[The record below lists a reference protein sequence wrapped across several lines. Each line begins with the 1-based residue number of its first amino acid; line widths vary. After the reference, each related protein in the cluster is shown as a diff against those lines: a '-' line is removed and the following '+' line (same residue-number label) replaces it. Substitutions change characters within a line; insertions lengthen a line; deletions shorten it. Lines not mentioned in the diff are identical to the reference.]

1 MKSSVYSIR
10 VSYQLLNA
18 IFEELDRLDIGFS
31 SVSGALVTF
40 IETKAAELGASLSLD
55 DQEAMELVANRV
67 SLCGRQTQAKKLSE
81 RSSGVQSSRG
91 SSKVRTAIIGGASSE
106 GRRQSTWDA
115 SNILDRP
122 TTNLDFAPPSFNS
135 NFEENLGEPADS
147 GFGLEEV
154 LAKGSEII
162 RQQTEQLDQDASDDL
177 EQILQDSIA
186 ELERENSLALLEKLT
201 GGFKVAK
208 AEELPVALS
217 KLPAISSRDPKL
229 EKDKLWK
236 AFLGE
241 ADEAKMYALRI
252 VYYNLPEEFWSTEK
266 AETMLLQVM
275 ENLR

>member
-1 MKSSVYSIR
+1 MSKSSVYSIR

-31 SVSGALVTF
+31 SVSGALVSF
-40 IETKAAELGASLSLD
+40 IETQAAELNSDLNLS
-55 DQEAMELVANRV
+55 DQEAMELVAARV
-67 SLCGRQTQAKKLSE
+67 SLCGRQTQAKKLNE
-81 RSSGVQSSRG
+81 RSSGASTSRG
-91 SSKVRTAIIGGASSE
+91 SSKVRGALQ
-106 GRRQSTWDA
+106 R
-115 SNILDRP
+115 RP
-122 TTNLDFAPPSFNS
+122 TSEASMSEFSFAPSTNLDFAPSSFNS
-135 NFEENLGEPADS
+135 NFESKLEDS
-147 GFGLEEV
+147 SQGFGIDEV
-154 LAKGSEII
+154 LSKGREVLQ
-162 RQQTEQLDQDASDDL
+162 QQTEQLDQDASDDL

-208 AEELPVALS
+208 AEELPAASS

-236 AFLGE
+236 AFSGE
-241 ADEAKMYALRI
+241 QDEAKMYALRI

-266 AETMLLQVM
+266 AELMLIQVM